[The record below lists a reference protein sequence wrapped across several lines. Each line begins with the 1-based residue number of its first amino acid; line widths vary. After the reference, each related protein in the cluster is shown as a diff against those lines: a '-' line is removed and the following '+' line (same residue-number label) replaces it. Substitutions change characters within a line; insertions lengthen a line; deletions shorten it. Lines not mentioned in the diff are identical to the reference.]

1 MKKLLSGIVAIVVLM
16 ALATNVKA
24 ATMGAAKTVEQ
35 GGTIT
40 VTINVSPRESVGFG
54 LKYDTTKVKYIS
66 ANSGS
71 ALNDASEENGIVTVG
86 GIGGTTSAVT
96 FTFEAKEDA
105 LGDAVFTVVDN
116 TTSGESTPAP
126 VTVEIVEK
134 SNGTGEGTGTE
145 GSGAGTSS
153 EGTQS
158 GTNTPKKVNDQG
170 KVIKT
175 LPKTGTSYVAVAG
188 LALAVIGSA
197 VVARKISK

>member
-54 LKYDTTKVKYIS
+54 LKYDTDRVTYVS

-71 ALNDASEENGIVTVG
+71 ALNDASEENGVVTVG

-96 FTFEAKEDA
+96 FTFKAKDNA
-105 LGDAVFTVVDN
+105 KGKAIFTVVDN

-126 VTVEIVEK
+126 VEVEIVEK
-134 SNGTGEGTGTE
+134 STGSGEGIGNEGTGST
-145 GSGAGTSS
+145 T

-158 GTNTPKKVNDQG
+158 GTKKEEKVNDQG
-170 KVIKT
+170 VVIKK
-175 LPKTGTSYVAVAG
+175 LPKTGVSYVTVAG
-188 LALAVIGSA
+188 LVLAVTGS
-197 VVARKISK
+197 VVIARKISK